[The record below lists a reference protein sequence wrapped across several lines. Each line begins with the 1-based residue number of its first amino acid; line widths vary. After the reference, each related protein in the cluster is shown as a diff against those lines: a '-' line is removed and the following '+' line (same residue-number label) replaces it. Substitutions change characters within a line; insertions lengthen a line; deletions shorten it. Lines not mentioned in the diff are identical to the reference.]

1 MDDGGKIELLGDRE
15 QQVRSKSLKKSLH
28 GLKSLKSWPQQ
39 LVCAPHTV
47 AEAAGKGRLPMLLHD
62 TISLQYNFVR
72 PIIPSPKLY
81 TMIFVIPTLQ
91 SCHCSCHMPW
101 YKKQVSVLHWTIIIA
116 HNFNCTQ
123 FHPARKGRDISGWV
137 QQVKWC
143 SHIGQQMPCWQT
155 VAAGPFW
162 PCFACPKLGDA
173 GKTRVASKNKAV

>member
-1 MDDGGKIELLGDRE
+1 MATKIQLFFFTFTKKNLEFFDDGGKIELLGDRE

-28 GLKSLKSWPQQ
+28 GLKSLKSLKSWPQQ

-116 HNFNCTQ
+116 HNFIQLEKEERYQDGSN
-123 FHPARKGRDISGWV
+123 GWNDA
-137 QQVKWC
+137 
-143 SHIGQQMPCWQT
+143 HI
-155 VAAGPFW
+155 
-162 PCFACPKLGDA
+162 
-173 GKTRVASKNKAV
+173 